1 MATEDIE
8 VKNKF
13 NFDLDEYKHYVKLA
27 YDSHKDIDIHLLEYI
42 VASYLIYDKNGIEK
56 PDENHPDFI
65 KQNEKIKELIQETR
79 NIVKELDER
88 KE

>member
-8 VKNKF
+8 IKSKF
-13 NFDLDEYKHYVKLA
+13 SFDLDEYNHYVKLA
-27 YDSHKDIDIHLLEYI
+27 HDSNKDIDIHLIEYI
-42 VASYLIYDKNGIEK
+42 VASYLIYDKNGIDK

-65 KQNEKIKELIQETR
+65 KQNEKIKELIEETKK
-79 NIVKELDER
+79 IVKELDER

>member
-1 MATEDIE
+1 MATEETE

-13 NFDLDEYKHYVKLA
+13 SFDLDEYNHYVKLA

>member
-1 MATEDIE
+1 MSGEDIE
-8 VKNKF
+8 IKNKME
-13 NFDLDEYKHYVKLA
+13 FDIEEYKYYVKLA
-27 YDSHKDIDIHLLEYI
+27 HDSHKDIDIHLLEYI

-65 KQNEKIKELIQETR
+65 KQNEKIKELIEETQK
-79 NIVKELDER
+79 IVKELDNR